1 MAATTTAV
9 ATVTTPA
16 LSLSAQVQPQSTG
29 GHDGSGFLGSAS
41 SAAGTSS
48 AVASAPPPDLPR
60 APLQTTLPSA
70 ETERQVAEA
79 RAAVVASMSNMV
91 DTELQTRAGILHDNA
106 AALAKQEK
114 DVEAATAGLRREREK
129 LQREADKAARKLKE
143 LGNVQNWAEVLE
155 RQFLVLE
162 ETMRLANDSASERG
176 SSCSCSCSD
185 CGARTAADD
194 DEGEEEEVR
203 RRPDGREEDDDFMRK
218 HGDVIDNKAKHDT
231 DEAASMVDMMAIDS
245 SSVPTAWS
253 DASRSLNEPESSTG
267 TGMAKGSETASTST
281 NNE

>member
-1 MAATTTAV
+1 
-9 ATVTTPA
+9 
-16 LSLSAQVQPQSTG
+16 
-29 GHDGSGFLGSAS
+29 
-41 SAAGTSS
+41 
-48 AVASAPPPDLPR
+48 
-60 APLQTTLPSA
+60 LQTTLPSA

-114 DVEAATAGLRREREK
+114 DVEAATVGLRREREK

-162 ETMRLANDSASERG
+162 ETVRLANDSASERG

-185 CGARTAADD
+185 CGERTAAED
-194 DEGEEEEVR
+194 DEGEEEESR
-203 RRPDGREEDDDFMRK
+203 RQPGGHEEDDDFMRK
-218 HGDVIDNKAKHDT
+218 HGDEIESKARHDA
-231 DEAASMVDMMAIDS
+231 DEATSMVDMMAIDS